1 MASTLD
7 GNRLKQISVT
17 GKGLDAD
24 LVESCL
30 KASFSSSTSQV
41 TEFSLTFLDTMD
53 LQTFRSG
60 VLSAGASIKYG
71 GWFMVS
77 RVVSLGSGPAGPEL
91 TVKAPSA
98 YVEGFKSE
106 KGGHSWGDQDVAAW
120 VVAQGARRGMV
131 TVVQPGLGRR
141 TIVRADSDGGDK
153 ESTWDV
159 MAALA
164 TATGCWLFEYGSV
177 LVFARPSWLMKVDW
191 GGRHWPFYWNNWFDY
206 SDGLQGMPAYSKD
219 PGSNPAES
227 LSLRVISADADEARP
242 GDRVTIEGA
251 AVGDM
256 AGEWI
261 VVSVSYPMTVAGV
274 VTLQCQRPIDPVIPP
289 ENTGTGTAGS
299 AAKSSTV
306 VSGAGG
312 SAAKPGAAP
321 NTSGVDGWISRTA
334 GKYVDTDGAYGA
346 QCVDLVSLYNTQ
358 FVGGGAIFGNGNQW
372 YNNPA
377 ANANYVRVPASQ
389 RAQKGDIA
397 CWNGV
402 YGGGYGH
409 VCIVV
414 EDRGGSLYTFTQN
427 PGPAHFE
434 TLTKGGLQGYLRP
447 RKFA

>member
-1 MASTLD
+1 MGSTLD
-7 GNRLKQISVT
+7 ANRLKNISVT

-24 LVESCL
+24 LVEACI
-30 KASFSSSTSQV
+30 KASFSTSTSQV

-60 VLSAGASIKYG
+60 ILNSGATVKYG

-77 RVVSLGSGPAGPEL
+77 RVVSLASGPAGPEL

-98 YVEGFKSE
+98 FVEGFKSE
-106 KGGHSWGDQDVAAW
+106 IGGHSWGEQDVAAW
-120 VVAQGARRGMV
+120 VVAQGQRRGMV

-141 TIVRADSDGGDK
+141 TIVRAASDGDNK

-159 MAALA
+159 MAGLA

-177 LVFARPSWLMKVDW
+177 IVFARPSWLMKVDW
-191 GGRHWPFYWNNWFDY
+191 GGRHWPFYWNHWADY
-206 SDGLQGMPAYSKD
+206 SEGLQGMPAYTND

-227 LSLRVISADADEARP
+227 LTLKLVSADADEARP

-251 AVGDM
+251 AVGSM

-261 VVSVSYPMTVAGV
+261 VVGVSYPMSVNGV
-274 VTLQCQRPIDPVIPP
+274 VTLSCQRPIDPVIPP
-289 ENTGTGTAGS
+289 ENTGTGTAGVV
-299 AAKSSTV
+299 AKKPTV
-306 VSGAGG
+306 VSVATNKPSAGA
-312 SAAKPGAAP
+312 
-321 NTSGVDGWISRTA
+321 NTSGVDAWVARTK
-334 GKYVDTDGAYGA
+334 GRYVDTDGAYGA

-358 FVGGGAIFGNGNQW
+358 FVGGRALFGNGNQW

-377 ANANYVRVPASQ
+377 ASASYIKVPPSQ

-397 CWNGV
+397 CWGGV

-409 VCIVV
+409 VCIVI
-414 EDRGGSLYTFTQN
+414 EDKGGSVYTLTQN

-434 TLTKGGLQGYLRP
+434 TLTKSGLQGYLRP